1 MWGAYGVERVTN
13 EKSDE
18 LWGLTPK
25 ETAGWVPGDGAPESC
40 PQRKLPY
47 LSSLLAGLWL

>member
-40 PQRKLPY
+40 P
-47 LSSLLAGLWL
+47 LWLGSSGTGLCQ